1 MAGLL
6 RTRCAALAHQIA
18 GFVLDSQWHALLGL
32 ALVVAAKMLGTAAV
46 AWLFSPTHP
55 TLMRLPWFANLYRRW
70 KPWQDRIIAQMKASA
85 S

>member
-6 RTRCAALAHQIA
+6 RTRCAALAHQIT

-32 ALVVAAKMLGTAAV
+32 ALVVAAKMLGTTVV
-46 AWLFSPTHP
+46 AWLSSPTHP